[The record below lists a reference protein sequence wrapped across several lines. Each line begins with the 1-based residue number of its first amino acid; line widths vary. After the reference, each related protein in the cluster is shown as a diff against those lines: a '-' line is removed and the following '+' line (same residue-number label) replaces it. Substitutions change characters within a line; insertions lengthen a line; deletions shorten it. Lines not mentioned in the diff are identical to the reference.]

1 MSPLVTL
8 PDYLAHSSGD
18 LDKLPPLFG
27 STHTPGLTAGEY
39 ADVLSSWSATGSKNI
54 AIHIRLPFCPS
65 RCLSCDH
72 HTTVTHNGDTIDDYL
87 NCLEQE
93 IEMVTDR
100 IGRHLPLTQLHLGGG
115 TPNYLSDTQLSRLMD
130 IVDKHFGV
138 SSDTETSLEASPKR
152 CSPTQ
157 LALLKG
163 LGFKIINFQVRD
175 IDSAVQLAV
184 GRSHSLPMLQD
195 VFGSAR
201 SEGFDTIGMD
211 LVYGL
216 PNQTLG
222 SIQETVGRMVE
233 LAPERIVC
241 HAFSR
246 RPDIFKHQRAIETS
260 SLPSLADK
268 VAMFNSACVAMLEND
283 YDWVGLDCFAQRDD
297 PLSVAR
303 LDGKLHRNWVGYTAQ
318 HAGDLFGFG
327 ADAISQIGSANVQNQ
342 VQLDDWRQSIES
354 GNLPLQSGMLVSEP
368 ERRRRQA
375 MNDLMCNLQLSD
387 YRDLLETNGET
398 NTLAELERDGLVQV
412 TPEKIEVTEY
422 GRFALHQL
430 WGDASPHFRGLA
442 VL

>member
-1 MSPLVTL
+1 MSPLVKV
-8 PDYLAHSSGD
+8 PDYLARSGGD

-27 STHTPGLTAGEY
+27 SIHAPGLTAGEY
-39 ADVLSSWSATGSKNI
+39 ADVLSSWNTTGSKSI

-72 HTTVTHNGDTIDDYL
+72 HTTITHNGKTIDEYL
-87 NCLEQE
+87 DCLEKE

-130 IVDKHFGV
+130 VVDRNFSI
-138 SSDTETSLEASPKR
+138 SSDTETSLEANPKR
-152 CSPTQ
+152 CSTSQ

-195 VFGSAR
+195 VLCSAR
-201 SEGFDTIGMD
+201 GEGFETIGMD

-222 SIQETVGRMVE
+222 SIQETVGRMIE

-246 RPDIFKHQRAIETS
+246 RPDIFKHQRAIDAS
-260 SLPSLADK
+260 SMPSLADK
-268 VAMFNSACVAMLEND
+268 VAMFNSACEAMIEND

-297 PLSVAR
+297 PLSIAR

-354 GNLPLQSGMLVSEP
+354 GNLPLQSGMLVSES

-375 MNDLMCNLQLSD
+375 MNDLMCNLELSD

-398 NTLAELERDGLVQV
+398 NTLAELARDGLVQI

>member
-1 MSPLVTL
+1 MSPLVKS
-8 PDYLAHSSGD
+8 PDYLARSSGD
-18 LDKLPPLFG
+18 VDDLPRLFG
-27 STHTPGLTAGEY
+27 STHAPGLTAGDY
-39 ADVLSSWSATGSKNI
+39 AEVLSTWSATGSRNI

-72 HTTVTHNGDTIDDYL
+72 HTTITHNGETIDEYL
-87 NCLEQE
+87 DCLEQE
-93 IEMVTDR
+93 VAMVTDR

-130 IVDKHFGV
+130 IIDAHFSI
-138 SSDTETSLEASPKR
+138 SSETETSLEASPKR
-152 CSPTQ
+152 CSPSQ

-195 VFGSAR
+195 VLGNAR
-201 SEGFDTIGMD
+201 TEGFKTIGMD

-222 SIQETVGRMVE
+222 SIQETVGRMLE
-233 LAPERIVC
+233 LAPERVVC

-246 RPDIFKHQRAIETS
+246 RPDIFKHQRAIDAS

-268 VAMFNSACVAMLEND
+268 VAMFNTACEAMLANS
-283 YDWVGLDCFAQRDD
+283 YDWVGLDCFAQHDD
-297 PLSVAR
+297 PLAIAR
-303 LDGKLHRNWVGYTAQ
+303 QQGKLHRNWVGYTAN

-327 ADAISQIGSANVQNQ
+327 ADAISQIGPANVQNQ
-342 VQLDDWRQSIES
+342 VHLDDWQRAIQ
-354 GNLPLQSGMLVSEP
+354 GGQLPLQSGMRVSDE

-375 MNDLMCNLQLSD
+375 MNDLMCNLELSD
-387 YRDLLETNGET
+387 YRDLLETDGET
-398 NTLAELERDGLVQV
+398 GTLAELARDGLVQV
-412 TPEKIEVTEY
+412 TPDKIEVTEY